1 MLKYGWKTGLSL
13 SLLFWAVLAPVI
25 YFTWF

>member
-1 MLKYGWKTGLSL
+1 MSL